1 MKNNIISRFIFGIFI
16 GIDIGLFMSIYFSYM
31 VGEGIYHPAPS
42 RFINSFPDEL
52 SSMIAA
58 IIIWAAIGALFS
70 TTSLIFTHT
79 DMSITKMTLL
89 HCVLNYLVF
98 VPLSILAGWYTFDI
112 SGLTIFTVIY
122 IIIYFIIWSIFMLI
136 NLKHVREINAGLKK

>member
-1 MKNNIISRFIFGIFI
+1 
-16 GIDIGLFMSIYFSYM
+16 
-31 VGEGIYHPAPS
+31 
-42 RFINSFPDEL
+42 
-52 SSMIAA
+52 
-58 IIIWAAIGALFS
+58 
-70 TTSLIFTHT
+70 
-79 DMSITKMTLL
+79 MTLL
-89 HCVLNYLVF
+89 HCVLNYVVF